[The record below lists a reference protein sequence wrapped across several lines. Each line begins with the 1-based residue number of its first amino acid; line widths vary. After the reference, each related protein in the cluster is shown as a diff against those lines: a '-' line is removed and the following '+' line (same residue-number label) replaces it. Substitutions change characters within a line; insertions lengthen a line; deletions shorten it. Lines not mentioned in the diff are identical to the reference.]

1 MAGGKETPR
10 QKMIGMMYLVLTALL
25 ALNVSKTILDAFVA
39 IEENTQKSNG
49 MQVDRGYEIIS
60 DVSNEIN
67 STDEKE
73 NAEKLRKLK
82 KVMKQMQEVD
92 QLSASLIRE
101 IDQVKM
107 EVLSESGEEVS
118 VVKPQDNETIIWEK
132 GTGCKPIRMNL
143 KAVQA
148 QDEYDVPMYIL
159 IGDDIKNPTGKG
171 KKIWEDYNGFRSK
184 LIQTIG
190 TYNEG
195 KKSYSIHPKSIN
207 TYKSNQDLKKQVD
220 QMIQSSKANLRD
232 DEEILSTLYMNLT
245 KPERVTQNDI
255 EGVHW
260 IGQTFDHAPLVAALA
275 SLSSMQQDVLSA
287 RSLALAHLKSKVAV
301 GEYSFNRIVGL
312 VYGPEIANVGDEV
325 ELNVMMA
332 AFDSDNQPTVTYNG
346 NSFRGTEGKGLI
358 KTKIGSGTETTLN
371 GTVSIKNKS
380 GQIKTENWSH
390 TIKIMRPQ
398 GTVSLPK
405 FNVLYKGYDN
415 IVEGVASGYDQTV
428 LSGIG
433 VSLSKTSISGQQIA
447 RVTTSG
453 RTASIDIYGMNSV
466 SKKKVKLGSYSFRV
480 MNMPDPDF
488 FFGAAE
494 AGGKVPTGETRLFA
508 RYKDSPLDAKFDVL
522 TWELSTTNSPRPE
535 KGKGNQLTPE
545 GLKLIKQAAPGSIV
559 TYKLEYMGPDRKLK
573 RKLVSFVK

>member
-39 IEENTQKSNG
+39 IEENTQKSNA
-49 MQVDRGYEIIS
+49 MQVDRGSEIIA
-60 DVSNEIN
+60 DVSNEMNSIN
-67 STDEKE
+67 GKE
-73 NAEKLRKLK
+73 NVEKLRKLK
-82 KVMKQMQEVD
+82 KVMKQMKQVD
-92 QLSASLIRE
+92 QLSASLIKE

-107 EVLSESGEEVS
+107 ELLSESGEEVTTI
-118 VVKPQDNETIIWEK
+118 KPQDNNTIIWEK
-132 GTGCKPIRMNL
+132 GEGCKPIRMNL

-148 QDEYDVPMYIL
+148 QDEYDIPMYIL
-159 IGDDIKNPTGKG
+159 IGDDIRNPTGKG
-171 KKIWEDYNGFRSK
+171 KKIWNNYNGFRSK

-190 TYNEG
+190 TYREG
-195 KKSYSIHPKSIN
+195 KKAYSINPKAIN
-207 TYKSNQDLKKQVD
+207 SYKSNQDLKRQVE
-220 QMIQSSKANLRD
+220 QMIRSSKANLRD
-232 DEEILSTLYMNLT
+232 DEEIISTIYMNLT

-275 SLSSMQQDVLSA
+275 SLSSMQQDILSA
-287 RSLALAHLKSKVAV
+287 RSLALSHLKSKVSV
-301 GEYSFNRIVGL
+301 GEYSFNSIVGL
-312 VYGPEIANVGDEV
+312 VYGPEIANAGDEV
-325 ELNVMMA
+325 GLNVMMA

-346 NSFRGTEGKGLI
+346 NSFRGTQGKGFI
-358 KTKIGSGTETTLN
+358 KTKVGSGTEMTLN

-380 GQIKTENWSH
+380 GQTKTENWSH

-405 FNVLYKGYDN
+405 LNVLYKGYDN
-415 IVEGVASGYDQTV
+415 IVEGVASGYDQTI

-433 VSLSKTSISGQQIA
+433 VSLSKTSTSGQQIA

-494 AGGKVPTGETRLFA
+494 AGGKLPVGETRLFA

-522 TWELSTTNSPRPE
+522 NWELSTNNSPRPE
-535 KGKGNQLTPE
+535 KGKGNQITPE

-573 RKLVSFVK
+573 RKMVSFVK

>member
-49 MQVDRGYEIIS
+49 MQVDRGSEIIK

-67 STDEKE
+67 STKGKE

-92 QLSASLIRE
+92 RLSASMIRE

-132 GTGCKPIRMNL
+132 GTGCKPTRMNL

-148 QDEYDVPMYIL
+148 QDEYDIPMYIL

-171 KKIWEDYNGFRSK
+171 KKIWDNYNGFRSK
-184 LIQTIG
+184 LIQTVG
-190 TYNEG
+190 TYQEG
-195 KKSYSIHPKSIN
+195 KKEYSIRPKAIN
-207 TYKSNQDLKKQVD
+207 TFKSNQDLKKQVE
-220 QMIQSSKANLRD
+220 QMIKSSKANLRD
-232 DEEILSTLYMNLT
+232 DEEILSTIYMNLT

-312 VYGPEIANVGDEV
+312 VYGPEIANTGDEV

-346 NSFRGTEGKGLI
+346 NSFRGTAGKGLI
-358 KTKIGSGTETTLN
+358 KTKVGSGTEMTLN

-380 GQIKTENWSH
+380 GQLKTENWSH

-398 GTVSLPK
+398 GTVSLPQL
-405 FNVLYKGYDN
+405 NVLYKGYNN
-415 IVEGVASGYDQTV
+415 IVEGVASGYDQTS
-428 LSGIG
+428 LIGNG
-433 VSLSKTSISGQQIA
+433 VSLSKSGSQHIA
-447 RVTTSG
+447 KVSTSG
-453 RTASIDIYGMNSV
+453 RTATIDIYGINSV
-466 SKKKVKLGSYSFRV
+466 SKKRVKLGSFPFRI
-480 MNMPDPDF
+480 MTLPNPEF
-488 FFGAAE
+488 FFGAVE
-494 AGGKVPTGETRLFA
+494 EGGKISPAEKNLFT
-508 RYKDSPLDAKFDVL
+508 RYKNSPLDAKFTIL
-522 TWELSTTNSPRPE
+522 NWELSLNTAPRPE
-535 KGKGNQLTPE
+535 KGKGNRISDEAT
-545 GLKLIKQAAPGSIV
+545 KLLRQGKSGTIVNIKMDYV
-559 TYKLEYMGPDRKLK
+559 GPDGLIRKK
-573 RKLVSFVK
+573 IASFVL

>member
-49 MQVDRGYEIIS
+49 MQVDRGSELIT

-67 STDEKE
+67 STNGME

-82 KVMKQMQEVD
+82 KVMKQMKQVD
-92 QLSASLIRE
+92 QLSANLIRE

-107 EVLSESGEEVS
+107 ELLREAGEEVTTI
-118 VVKPQDNETIIWEK
+118 KPQDNETIIWEK
-132 GTGCKPIRMNL
+132 GEGCKPVRMNL

-148 QDEYDVPMYIL
+148 QDEYDIPMYIL

-184 LIQTIG
+184 LVQTVG
-190 TYNEG
+190 TYREG
-195 KKSYSIHPKSIN
+195 KKCFSIN
-207 TYKSNQDLKKQVD
+207 PKTINTFKSNQDLKKQVD
-220 QMIQSSKANLRD
+220 QMIRSSKANLRD

-301 GEYSFNRIVGL
+301 GEYSFNSIVGL
-312 VYGPEIANVGDEV
+312 VYGPEIANAGDEV

-346 NSFRGTEGKGLI
+346 NTFRGTEGKGLI
-358 KTKIGSGTETTLN
+358 KTKAGSGTEMTLN

-380 GQIKTENWSH
+380 GQTKTENWSH

-398 GTVSLPK
+398 GTVSLPQL
-405 FNVLYKGYDN
+405 NVLYKGYNN
-415 IVEGVASGYDQTV
+415 IVEGVASGYDQSV
-428 LSGIG
+428 LSGSG
-433 VSLSKTSISGQQIA
+433 VSLSKSGTQHIA

-453 RTASIDIYGMNSV
+453 RTANIDVYGVNSV
-466 SKKKVKLGSYSFRV
+466 SKKRVKLGSFPFRI
-480 MNMPDPDF
+480 MTLPNPEF
-488 FFGAAE
+488 FFGAVE
-494 AGGKVPTGETRLFA
+494 EGGKISPAEKNLFS
-508 RYKDSPLDAKFDVL
+508 RYKNSPLDAKFTIL
-522 TWELSTTNSPRPE
+522 NWELSLNTAPRPE
-535 KGKGNQLTPE
+535 KGKGNQISAEAT
-545 GLKLIKQAAPGSIV
+545 KLLRQGRPGTIV
-559 TYKLEYMGPDRKLK
+559 NFKMDYVGPDQVIRKK
-573 RKLVSFVK
+573 IASFVL

>member
-49 MQVDRGYEIIS
+49 MQVDRGSEIMK

-67 STDEKE
+67 STKGKE

-92 QLSASLIRE
+92 RLSASMIRE
-101 IDQVKM
+101 IDEVKM

-118 VVKPQDNETIIWEK
+118 VIKPQDNETIIWEK

-148 QDEYDVPMYIL
+148 QDEYDIPMYIL

-171 KKIWEDYNGFRSK
+171 KKIWENYNGFRSK
-184 LIQTIG
+184 LVQTVG
-190 TYNEG
+190 TYQEG
-195 KKSYSIHPKSIN
+195 KKSFSIQPKTIN
-207 TYKSNQDLKKQVD
+207 TFKSNQDLKKQVD
-220 QMIQSSKANLRD
+220 QMIRSSKANLRD
-232 DEEILSTLYMNLT
+232 DEEILSTIYMNLT

-312 VYGPEIANVGDEV
+312 VYGPEIANAGDEV

-346 NSFRGTEGKGLI
+346 NSFRGTSGKGLI
-358 KTKIGSGTETTLN
+358 KTKVGSGTEMTLN

-398 GTVSLPK
+398 GTVSLPQL
-405 FNVLYKGYDN
+405 NVLYKGYTN
-415 IVEGVASGYDQTV
+415 IVEGVASGYDQTS
-428 LSGIG
+428 LIGNG
-433 VSLSKTSISGQQIA
+433 VSLSKSGSQHIA
-447 RVTTSG
+447 KVTTSG
-453 RTASIDIYGMNSV
+453 RTATIDIYGINSV
-466 SKKKVKLGSYSFRV
+466 SKKRVKLGSFPFRI
-480 MNMPDPDF
+480 MTLPNPEF
-488 FFGAAE
+488 FFGAVE
-494 AGGKVPTGETRLFA
+494 EGGKISPAEKNLFT
-508 RYKDSPLDAKFDVL
+508 RYKNSPLDAKFTIL
-522 TWELSTTNSPRPE
+522 NWELSLNTAPRPE
-535 KGKGNQLTPE
+535 KGKGNRISDEAT
-545 GLKLIKQAAPGSIV
+545 KLLRQGKSGTIVNIKMDYV
-559 TYKLEYMGPDRKLK
+559 GPDGVVRKK
-573 RKLVSFVK
+573 IASFVL

>member
-49 MQVDRGYEIIS
+49 MQVDRGSEFIS
-60 DVSNEIN
+60 DVSSEIS
-67 STDEKE
+67 STDAKE

-92 QLSASLIRE
+92 RLSASMIRE
-101 IDQVKM
+101 IDQVKI
-107 EVLSESGEEVS
+107 EILKESGEEVS
-118 VVKPQDNETIIWEK
+118 TVKPQDNETIIWQK
-132 GTGCKPIRMNL
+132 GEGCRPIRMNL

-184 LIQTIG
+184 LIRTMG

-195 KKSYSIHPKSIN
+195 KKSYSIHPKAIN
-207 TYKSNQDLKKQVD
+207 TYKNNQDLKKQVD
-220 QMIQSSKANLRD
+220 QMIKSSKANLRD
-232 DEEILSTLYMNLT
+232 DEEILSTIYMNLT
-245 KPERVTQNDI
+245 KPERVTQNDV

-275 SLSSMQQDVLSA
+275 SLSSLQQDILSS
-287 RSLALAHLKSKVAV
+287 RSLALSHLKTKVAV

-312 VYGPEIANVGDEV
+312 VYGPEIANAGDEV
-325 ELNVMMA
+325 ALNVMMA

-346 NSFRGTEGKGLI
+346 TSFRGTEGKGLI
-358 KTKIGSGTETTLN
+358 KTKVGSGTEMTLN

-380 GQIKTENWSH
+380 GQTKTENWSH

-398 GTVSLPK
+398 GTVSLPQL
-405 FNVLYKGYDN
+405 NVLYKGYGN
-415 IVEGVASGYDQTV
+415 IVEGVASGYDQTILV
-428 LSGIG
+428 GNG
-433 VSLSKTSISGQQIA
+433 VSLSKSGSQHIA
-447 RVTTSG
+447 KVTTSG
-453 RTASIDIYGMNSV
+453 RTATIDIYGVNSV
-466 SKKKVKLGSYSFRV
+466 SKKRVKLGSFPFRI
-480 MNMPDPDF
+480 MTLPNPEF
-488 FFGAAE
+488 FFGAVE
-494 AGGKVPTGETRLFA
+494 EGGKISPAEKNLFT
-508 RYKDSPLDAKFDVL
+508 RYKNSPLDAKFTIL
-522 TWELSTTNSPRPE
+522 NWELSLNTAPRPE
-535 KGKGNQLTPE
+535 KGKGNHISDEAT
-545 GLKLIKQAAPGSIV
+545 KLLRQGRPGTIV
-559 TYKLEYMGPDRKLK
+559 NVKMDYVGPDQVVRKK
-573 RKLVSFVK
+573 IASFVL